1 MEMVRQI
8 LKGIVLCTLAIPFA
22 SCSTS
27 RNMAASDSCP
37 CEAGSQ
43 GVNVSQKEG
52 IVSYNK
58 ELKTYVLASHVPN
71 TIDSQEFY
79 ILSKAKDRK
88 AVKAFEG
95 KQVIFSDKAQ
105 KSSYIPKAQTG
116 GAVYY
121 CLILDKV
128 EAK

>member
-1 MEMVRQI
+1 MKMARQI
-8 LKGIVLCTLAIPFA
+8 LKGIILCTFAIPFA

-27 RNMAASDSCP
+27 RNMAESGTCP
-37 CEAGSQ
+37 YEAGSQ
-43 GVNVSQKEG
+43 SVNVSQKEG

-58 ELKTYVLASHVPN
+58 ELNTYVLASHVPN

-95 KQVIFSDKAQ
+95 KQVIFSGKAQ
-105 KSSYIPKAQTG
+105 IG

-121 CLILDKV
+121 CLSLDKV
-128 EAK
+128 AAK